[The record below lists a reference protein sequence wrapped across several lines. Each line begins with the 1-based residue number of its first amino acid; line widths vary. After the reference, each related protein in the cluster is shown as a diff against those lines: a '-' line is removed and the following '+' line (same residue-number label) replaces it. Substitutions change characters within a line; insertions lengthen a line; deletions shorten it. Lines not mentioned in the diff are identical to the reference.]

1 MFICPTCKR
10 EFAKEEMIA
19 KHFLSCWKE
28 HNPNHRSKDAP
39 SSETIIVR
47 EVNSDIENFLSN
59 FRKD

>member
-28 HNPNHRSKDAP
+28 HKPNHRSKDAP
-39 SSETIIVR
+39 SSESIVTR
-47 EVNSDIENFLSN
+47 EVNSDIENFLAN